1 MLILAE
7 MKIKDEFRAGY
18 HSVTVGS
25 FLMGLW
31 SGRILLSGFRVCSE
45 VTAAVQ
51 CFFVLFC
58 FCSAHYIFQQLS
70 WTESRACCH
79 HRRHGNQ
86 YRNKFPTVNPMSR
99 SNGDLFKA
107 VRIRK

>member
-18 HSVTVGS
+18 RSVTVGS

-51 CFFVLFC
+51 CFVCFVLFLQC
-58 FCSAHYIFQQLS
+58 TLHFSTAQL
-70 WTESRACCH
+70 
-79 HRRHGNQ
+79 
-86 YRNKFPTVNPMSR
+86 
-99 SNGDLFKA
+99 D
-107 VRIRK
+107 